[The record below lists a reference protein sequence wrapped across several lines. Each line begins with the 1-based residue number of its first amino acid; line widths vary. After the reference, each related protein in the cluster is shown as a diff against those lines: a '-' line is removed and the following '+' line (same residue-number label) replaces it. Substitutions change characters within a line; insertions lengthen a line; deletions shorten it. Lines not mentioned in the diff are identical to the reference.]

1 MNGYLKAYRVIVWI
15 GILTNLTFFSSTVFF
30 PAFISKT
37 TTEGTVDYSGD
48 PWLFNTGMLLL
59 LNAAFYLPAAVN
71 PLRDRLYS
79 WLTAWSRVFAAV
91 SWVVY
96 LATTGTNL
104 PSGFRTFPLSDGTM
118 GIVLLILLRFGFRGE
133 DRRV

>member
-1 MNGYLKAYRVIVWI
+1 MNGYLKAYRIIVWI
-15 GILTNLTFFSSTVFF
+15 GILTNLTFFASSVFF

-37 TTEGTVDYSGD
+37 ATDGTVDYSGD

-71 PLRDRLYS
+71 PLRDRLYT
-79 WLTAWSRVFAAV
+79 WLTAWSRVFASV

-96 LATTGTNL
+96 LATIGANL
-104 PSGFRTFPLSDGTM
+104 PSGYRTFPLSDGTM
-118 GIVLLILLRFGFRGE
+118 GIVLLILLRLGFRRE
-133 DRRV
+133 ERR